1 MLLKRKKKSQRARQ
15 TETTSVSSTHRE
27 KYSQQRAAT
36 NQFTEYL
43 DLAVHDW
50 LCYAQ
55 KESKAHDFQVLVKER
70 TVFIF
75 KPWLFFTPS
84 SLSSK

>member
-1 MLLKRKKKSQRARQ
+1 MLLKREKKSQRARQ

-36 NQFTEYL
+36 NHL
-43 DLAVHDW
+43 DLSVHDW